1 MRPGGGDGWLVLVV
15 ENRPRTDTGY
25 ADTHRAR
32 FDTATQSLALPQLLT
47 GEEREAER
55 ERERDGELNC

>member
-1 MRPGGGDGWLVLVV
+1 MVVVV
-15 ENRPRTDTGY
+15 ENTPRTDTGY

-47 GEEREAER
+47 GEKRETDR
-55 ERERDGELNC
+55 EREMVS